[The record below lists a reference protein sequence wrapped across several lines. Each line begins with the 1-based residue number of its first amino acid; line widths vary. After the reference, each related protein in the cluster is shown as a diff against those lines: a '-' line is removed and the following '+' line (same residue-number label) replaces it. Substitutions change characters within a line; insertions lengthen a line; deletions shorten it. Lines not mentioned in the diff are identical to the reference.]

1 MQRILVLANRT
12 CPCPGLHAFVH
23 EKAGAPPAEVVVV
36 APALN
41 NSRLAHLVSDSD
53 GAMKDARARLDL
65 ALEGLQAD
73 GIEVTGTVGDAE
85 PLTAIEDA
93 LSVFAADAV
102 VISTFPA
109 EQSHWL
115 EEGLLE
121 QATERLDIPVHHYV
135 TEYGLDE
142 DQSAKDPAGHGAP
155 A

>member
-23 EKAGAPPAEVVVV
+23 EKAGAPPAEIAVV

-41 NSRLAHLVSDSD
+41 SRLRHLVSDSD
-53 GAMKDARARLDL
+53 GAMKAARARLDL
-65 ALEGLQAD
+65 ALEGLAAD
-73 GIEVTGTVGDAE
+73 GFEVTGTVGDAE

-109 EQSHWL
+109 EDSHWL

-121 QATERLDIPVHHYV
+121 QAIDRLDIPVHHYV
-135 TEYGLDE
+135 TEYGLEE
-142 DQSAKDPAGHGAP
+142 DGSTKDPAGQGAP